1 MFVKNIPHGSEG
13 DSHSLN
19 YVSNSAATSSM
30 NVFTDATYVSVIT
43 DGLPERASSLMFDL
57 PSLKRL
63 NRWKTVAFFISLVC
77 WALCIVLYVS
87 VAEYPK
93 LKQNFTAARDSL
105 FSGSTLTDVMCE
117 QCASLKCT
125 LNALYTSHDVRS
137 NVKKIIWRHVNS
149 RQCFAEFRKKTRVK
163 VELGD
168 TYISF
173 KFGLLRVTLGGDYK
187 YS

>member
-57 PSLKRL
+57 PSLKRINHL
-63 NRWKTVAFFISLVC
+63 KIVAFFIYLVC

-93 LKQNFTAARDSL
+93 LKQTLTAARDSS
-105 FSGSTLTDVMCE
+105 FSGSNIIDVVCE
-117 QCASLKCT
+117 RCASLKCT
-125 LNALYTSHDVRS
+125 LNALYTSFNVRI
-137 NVKKIIWRHVNS
+137 NVKN
-149 RQCFAEFRKKTRVK
+149 
-163 VELGD
+163 
-168 TYISF
+168 
-173 KFGLLRVTLGGDYK
+173 
-187 YS
+187 